1 MYDPKYIR
9 VFLKTVNE
17 TEDELQPDAQTQR
30 PQKISFLKSLKQGGH
45 LKCLLLTI
53 LILGCIA
60 VIIWCR
66 VAQVS
71 RLVINF
77 HNFPV
82 SSREKTSPCDEGYIY
97 IPVAFMVMLY
107 LVYLVECWHSSTRL
121 ELAYKVD
128 MSDVSRYIE
137 QMRESQPIIWWKAI
151 SYHYIRRTRQ
161 VTRYRNGDAYT
172 TSQLYYERVNT
183 RVSASCFV
191 YTNCGSRDISKK
203 LVDLEK
209 HPATKIRFSKG
220 FAFAS
225 LDAASDFEEQRMRFF
240 RENERYDEYMEMREG
255 LDLLGVEFQ
264 EYMIT
269 FAGKDKLP
277 WYVSQATFW
286 VFSLLLLSWPLRVVI
301 DSQTAYVHY
310 QVTKLFGSN
319 PTAPSNTRENQLSR
333 NSTADSVEMERL
345 IENQLNYAPSY
356 SEAVLFDSSYPFSSS
371 LESGLHMDTF
381 NQLPSNQRPPR
392 RPSSSRSEDRE
403 LIAPG
408 HSRIPKSIS
417 QPFKPFQ
424 ESGRPN
430 VNHRPMPRS
439 SRETPPCYDE
449 ALLYSY
455 PLVRYMNL
463 RRSATDR
470 DLSSFRPLRTSW
482 SSLFHWMKRNNETN
496 L

>member
-1 MYDPKYIR
+1 MHVGLSGCVLLTAIHCGLRLTWSREHALWTPQQWSCVMFSDESRFSLQSDSRRTLIWRAPGTRYHQKNTIERHHYGVSEWLVWGRIILGSRTDLHVQSATMTGHIYR
-9 VFLKTVNE
+9 DVFLEQHVRLFRGVMGAEFLFMDDNARPHRANIVDE
-17 TEDELQPDAQTQR
+17 CLQSEDITHMDCPAYSPDLNPIEHVWDMLGLRIAARQPPPTCLPELRRALLDEWCNIPLYQTDN
-30 PQKISFLKSLKQGGH
+30 
-45 LKCLLLTI
+45 
-53 LILGCIA
+53 LIL
-60 VIIWCR
+60 
-66 VAQVS
+66 S
-71 RLVINF
+71 L
-77 HNFPV
+77 P
-82 SSREKTSPCDEGYIY
+82 
-97 IPVAFMVMLY
+97 
-107 LVYLVECWHSSTRL
+107 
-121 ELAYKVD
+121 
-128 MSDVSRYIE
+128 
-137 QMRESQPIIWWKAI
+137 
-151 SYHYIRRTRQ
+151 RR
-161 VTRYRNGDAYT
+161 
-172 TSQLYYERVNT
+172 
-183 RVSASCFV
+183 C
-191 YTNCGSRDISKK
+191 
-203 LVDLEK
+203 
-209 HPATKIRFSKG
+209 

-255 LDLLGVEFQ
+255 LDLLGVDFQ

-319 PTAPSNTRENQLSR
+319 PAAPSNTRENQMSR

-356 SEAVLFDSSYPFSSS
+356 SEAVLYDSSYPFSSS

-381 NQLPSNQRPPR
+381 NQLPSNHRPPR
-392 RPSSSRSEDRE
+392 RPSTSRSEDRE

-408 HSRIPKSIS
+408 CSRIPKSIS

-424 ESGRPN
+424 ENGRPN
-430 VNHRPMPRS
+430 FNHRPTPRC

-470 DLSSFRPLRTSW
+470 DLSTFRPLRTSW
-482 SSLFHWMKRNNETN
+482 SSLFHWMKRNNETD

>member
-1 MYDPKYIR
+1 MKSI
-9 VFLKTVNE
+9 E
-17 TEDELQPDAQTQR
+17 IEDYGLNDAKQADAQTQR

-97 IPVAFMVMLY
+97 IPVAFMV
-107 LVYLVECWHSSTRL
+107 
-121 ELAYKVD
+121 
-128 MSDVSRYIE
+128 
-137 QMRESQPIIWWKAI
+137 
-151 SYHYIRRTRQ
+151 
-161 VTRYRNGDAYT
+161 TRYRNGDAYT

-209 HPATKIRFSKG
+209 YPATKIRFSKG

-240 RENERYDEYMEMREG
+240 RENERFDEYMEMREG
-255 LDLLGVEFQ
+255 LDLLGVDFQ
-264 EYMIT
+264 EYMVT

-277 WYVSQATFW
+277 WYVSQVTFW
-286 VFSLLLLSWPLRVVI
+286 VFSLLLLSWPLRVII
-301 DSQTAYVHY
+301 DSQTTYVHY

-319 PTAPSNTRENQLSR
+319 PAAPSNASENQLSR

-356 SEAVLFDSSYPFSSS
+356 SEAVLCDSSYPFSSS

-381 NQLPSNQRPPR
+381 NQISSNHRPPR
-392 RPSSSRSEDRE
+392 RHSSSRSDDRE
-403 LIAPG
+403 LIAP
-408 HSRIPKSIS
+408 SRNRIPKSLS
-417 QPFKPFQ
+417 QPFKPFPDT
-424 ESGRPN
+424 GRPN
-430 VNHRPMPRS
+430 FNRHPTPRC

-470 DLSSFRPLRTSW
+470 DLSTFRPLRTSW
-482 SSLFHWMKRNNETN
+482 SSLFHWMKRNNETD